1 MTVDISLQRNAWL
14 DGFFREITCTDD
26 GVPKINHKII
36 CIIKYRLEVTQSI
49 AVFSRF
55 KGTAQVIFR

>member
-1 MTVDISLQRNAWL
+1 MTVDVSLQRNAWL

-36 CIIKYRLEVTQSI
+36 CIIKYRLFLGNVHLPKS
-49 AVFSRF
+49 SRNSD
-55 KGTAQVIFR
+55 G